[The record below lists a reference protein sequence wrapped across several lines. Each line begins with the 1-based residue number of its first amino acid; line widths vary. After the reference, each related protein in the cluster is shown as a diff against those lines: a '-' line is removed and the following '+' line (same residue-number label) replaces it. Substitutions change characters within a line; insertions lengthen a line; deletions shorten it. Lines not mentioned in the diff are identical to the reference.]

1 MAFFKFRLPGQ
12 TPTEPAGAASATESV
27 ETLRRRARHRL
38 IGASV
43 LVLLGVI
50 GFPLLFD
57 TQPRPISAD
66 IRVEIP
72 KRDQTPALGTS
83 ANAPVPAASALDARE
98 EVVDNNAKSQAKGD
112 IKPVETKPTEAKPSE
127 AVSTAK
133 PAETKAEAKP
143 EPKAETKAAEVK
155 PAEVKPEDKPAA
167 DAAPR
172 FIVQV
177 GSFADEAKA
186 REARQKLEKA
196 GIKTYTHVA
205 ETKEGKRTRVR
216 VGPFSTREEADKAA
230 QKIKQLQFQPQIQSL

>member
-12 TPTEPAGAASATESV
+12 SPTEPAGAASATESV

-72 KRDQTPALGTS
+72 KRDQTPPLGTS

-133 PAETKAEAKP
+133 TAETKPEAK
-143 EPKAETKAAEVK
+143 AADVK